1 MKKKVIITVCIIV
14 LIVILV
20 ALSIST
26 EVVNNVENI
35 PEIQPEEEISEEE
48 NRQTTIV
55 LYFEDSTSGILAKE
69 QRKVDSKELIDDPY
83 KYVLELLLKGPE
95 IEDLLNPIPEET
107 KINEIKFEK
116 GIVYVDLSKEFLNA
130 SGTNAIYSI
139 VNTLSEFTEV
149 DGVKITIDGEE
160 KEGLKNI
167 LTK

>member
-14 LIVILV
+14 LIVILI

-167 LTK
+167 FTK

>member
-14 LIVILV
+14 LIVILI

-26 EVVNNVENI
+26 EVVNNVENV

-167 LTK
+167 FTK

>member
-160 KEGLKNI
+160 REGLKNVF
-167 LTK
+167 TK